1 VAGRLVISWALAQEA
16 TRQWLRL
23 LCGRRDVV
31 SSWALA
37 QGSTRRQEPV
47 RDTRVV
53 EDSRRPGPRRSRCR
67 TPFPNRAPTAVLPSS
82 G

>member
-1 VAGRLVISWALAQEA
+1 MAGRLVSSWALAQGS

-37 QGSTRRQEPV
+37 QGSTTDRCGSREWWTTADHLAPAEPLLRTV
-47 RDTRVV
+47 P
-53 EDSRRPGPRRSRCR
+53 EPGS
-67 TPFPNRAPTAVLPSS
+67 NRLMVCW